1 MKNLVLQVYVT
12 FEVIHSAMSLP
23 NWISPEEYLLLKS
36 AEAETTIGIRTG
48 NGDLRNQCNLN
59 QQCILLSRCRKECS
73 NVNKGLLQTD
83 RKFQQHLL
91 DVFCG
96 LSSGHVKVC
105 CSRDSI
111 SEEAH
116 CSDLAEDEMTN
127 STCGERF
134 SRDSF
139 ITGGNITNPG
149 EWPWMA
155 RLLYGLPDETSR
167 QVTYCGGTLIS
178 RRHVVTAAH
187 CITEDI
193 KPVAVAF
200 GDSDVTTDYDCLDV
214 KSGRGCSTTG
224 AACTVE
230 EECAPKHVEIRIK
243 DIITHEK
250 YKFDNCIGCI
260 PKFDVALI
268 VLEEPVEFTDFIQPV
283 CLPKP
288 NKQSQGPLT
297 VTGWGNTIAGSQRG
311 KTAANLQELNV
322 KEVPLSECKAIWKPK
337 LKEDLI
343 STHLCA
349 STGVVGS
356 TSCKGD
362 SGGPLVRNSN
372 FQKQI
377 WELAGVVSFGI
388 STCGNEDFPLG
399 FTRVEGEVNLWLRE
413 IVGRE
418 LPKHPK

>member
-1 MKNLVLQVYVT
+1 
-12 FEVIHSAMSLP
+12 
-23 NWISPEEYLLLKS
+23 
-36 AEAETTIGIRTG
+36 
-48 NGDLRNQCNLN
+48 
-59 QQCILLSRCRKECS
+59 
-73 NVNKGLLQTD
+73 
-83 RKFQQHLL
+83 
-91 DVFCG
+91 
-96 LSSGHVKVC
+96 
-105 CSRDSI
+105 
-111 SEEAH
+111 
-116 CSDLAEDEMTN
+116 
-127 STCGERF
+127 
-134 SRDSF
+134 
-139 ITGGNITNPG
+139 
-149 EWPWMA
+149 MA
-155 RLLYGLPDETSR
+155 RLLYGLPNEDSKK
-167 QVTYCGGTLIS
+167 VTYCGGTLIS
-178 RRHVVTAAH
+178 RRHVVTAGH
-187 CITEDI
+187 CITEDM
-193 KPVAVAF
+193 KPVAVAL

-214 KSGRGCSTTG
+214 KSGNGCSITG
-224 AACTVE
+224 AACATE
-230 EECAPKHVEIRIK
+230 EECAPKHVEIKIK

-250 YKFDNCIGCI
+250 YKFDNCTGCI
-260 PKFDVALI
+260 PNFDVALI
-268 VLEEPVEFTDFIQPV
+268 VLEEPVEFTNFIQPV

-297 VTGWGNTIAGSQRG
+297 ITGWGNTIAGSQRG

-322 KEVPLSECKAIWKPK
+322 KEVPLSECNAIWKPK

-388 STCGNEDFPLG
+388 STCGNENFPLG

-413 IVGRE
+413 TVGRK